1 MIKLWN
7 FKHIFAIIGIVLI
20 LISSS
25 ILLFSKDFQTSLNYF
40 FIYRSGCVSKED
52 FWKLDRHWDCFDR
65 IYKHHK
71 VAPSDQIVMVEV
83 DEKTINQL
91 QAYNETAWLG
101 IKKSDYQKVL
111 QTIIDD
117 GAKSVGVDIVFQ
129 NPDKQWEKEFANFLT
144 KNQNIVIAIANSHID
159 SAKHI
164 CQKDKDSEI
173 MTCPGLPRSIYKN
186 AHWWAINFGSGLT
199 TSTAQ
204 EKRSVGFDL
213 AKSPEIFS
221 MKFDSSKN
229 FGAKDGWVF
238 TMPVE
243 MLRYSDSIL
252 LNKLTQN
259 INSQLIQPYYPD
271 NDGDDNSD
279 NNDNT
284 HGYITISFIKILEN
298 PEDYEWVFDGKYVFI
313 WESGQLLHDTFVSPA
328 TAKVTPWVYSHA
340 FLLDNFLQWKILE
353 KLNENHIYI
362 LFIFIIFFTVP
373 LYFYLPKFIAP
384 IFFVFSFAVTIF
396 CLRYFYDNNNL
407 IIDSLP
413 IILASGIISY
423 PTTYIY
429 KFFIVEKDKRLVVNT
444 FSRYLSPSVV
454 KLIDT
459 KQINA
464 TLGWEKKELS
474 ILFSD
479 IAGFTTISEQMDTKE
494 LFVLMT
500 KYLSK
505 MTDILTN
512 NRGTLDK
519 YIGDAV
525 MWFFGA
531 PVDDPNH
538 SYNAC
543 KTAIEMQKALPE
555 INKQLVQDGYTEI
568 SFRVGIATGE
578 VMVGNIGSEKRF
590 NYTVLGDDV
599 NLASRLEAMGKEYGV
614 KIIIASST
622 RAKIGD
628 NFLVRELDY
637 IAVKWKNSGT
647 RIFELLGMKDD
658 EIDMSKYSKYETALR
673 LYRENKFLEAGKIF
687 EENMEIDPPSK
698 VMAYRCLEILKW
710 NTTLDNGIY
719 RMKHK

>member
-7 FKHIFAIIGIVLI
+7 FKHIFVIIGLVII

-25 ILLFSKDFQTSLNYF
+25 ILLLSKDFRISLNYF
-40 FIYRSGCVSKED
+40 FIYRTGCVSDAD
-52 FWKLDRHWDCFDR
+52 FWKLNKYWDCFDR
-65 IYKHHK
+65 IYKHK
-71 VAPSDQIVMVEV
+71 NYNPSDEIVIVEV

-91 QAYNETAWLG
+91 QAYNETAGLG

-111 QTIIDD
+111 QTIIND

-129 NPDKQWEKEFANFLT
+129 NPDKNDEEKFANFLA
-144 KNQNIVIAIANSHID
+144 KNQNIVIATVKSNID

-164 CQKDKDSEI
+164 CQKDKDSKI
-173 MTCPGLPRSIYKN
+173 ITCPGTPRSIYSD
-186 AHWWAINFGSGLT
+186 AHWGFINFGSGLT

-204 EKRSVGFDL
+204 ERRSVGFDI
-213 AKSPEIFS
+213 AKTPEIFDI
-221 MKFDSSKN
+221 KFGSRVN
-229 FGAKDGWVF
+229 FGAKDGWIF
-238 TMPVE
+238 TMPIE
-243 MLRYSDSIL
+243 MLRYEDNKIVNNLMKNIDSSIM
-252 LNKLTQN
+252 
-259 INSQLIQPYYPD
+259 QPYYAD
-271 NDGDDNSD
+271 NDGDDDSD

-313 WESGQLLHDTFVSPA
+313 WESGQLLHDTFISPA

-340 FLLDNFLQWKILE
+340 FLLDSFLHQKFLQKMSDQS
-353 KLNENHIYI
+353 IYI
-362 LFIFIIFFTVP
+362 IFVLITLFIIPV
-373 LYFYLPKFIAP
+373 YFYLPKFVSP
-384 IFFVFSFAVTIF
+384 ILFIFSLVITIF

-413 IILASGIISY
+413 IILASGVISY

-459 KQINA
+459 KQIEA

-505 MTDILTN
+505 MTDILTD

-531 PVDDPNH
+531 PVDDIDH

-599 NLASRLEAMGKEYGV
+599 NLASRLEAMSKEYGV
-614 KIIIASST
+614 KIIIAAST

-628 NFLVRELDY
+628 KFLLRELDY

-673 LYRENKFLEAGKIF
+673 LYRENRFLEAGKIF
-687 EENMEIDPPSK
+687 EENMEIDPPSR

-719 RMKHK
+719 RMMHK